1 MASLSQGCSEVLEY
15 PAARIWAPRGKVGN
29 RGSRS
34 ETGNAPPGGARMTR
48 MLGGAVPSRR
58 YRLQSA
64 REIYGWS
71 QQEVAERIGTTALNV
86 SRWERG
92 ITTPGPYFRAKLSL
106 LFGRSKQELDLAE

>member
-1 MASLSQGCSEVLEY
+1 
-15 PAARIWAPRGKVGN
+15 
-29 RGSRS
+29 
-34 ETGNAPPGGARMTR
+34 MTR

-106 LFGRSKQELDLAE
+106 LFGRSKQELDLAEAISTWPVYDLALPLQPPAHLVGREHDLAGLKQRLFAGDIA